1 MDIGRWIESLL
12 NSNLSTYFDGDA
24 RIDLRRGEIEI
35 GPLELKPASLLHSEA
50 AFELRAGHVGKVRI
64 QLPGARSLISWLGEQ
79 PPVLDVH
86 VETALVIF
94 GLPTKREWGA
104 EQYAQ
109 EAAAKR
115 ARHQAAIAAAEQ
127 ILQGL
132 ISGHT
137 DPDAKGRLGSFL
149 RGGSFFSRQL
159 RGDASN
165 PRHPRLR
172 IDNVRVSKDLLMVI
186 DHCKR
191 RWRENL
197 ERLGNPPMNIFLPSG
212 VPIEDTSITIE
223 SLCMMSGV
231 PLGMSQ

>member
-1 MDIGRWIESLL
+1 MLATVSGVSVLNPINAMDIGRWIESLL

-86 VETALVIF
+86 VETALVVF

-132 ISGHT
+132 ISGHS

-159 RGDASN
+159 LRVLEHLVR
-165 PRHPRLR
+165 PRHSPATRRATALPPTRHRPARRHLSAIGVRL
-172 IDNVRVSKDLLMVI
+172 SA
-186 DHCKR
+186 
-191 RWRENL
+191 
-197 ERLGNPPMNIFLPSG
+197 SSST
-212 VPIEDTSITIE
+212 TSA
-223 SLCMMSGV
+223 SS
-231 PLGMSQ
+231 

>member
-86 VETALVIF
+86 VETALVVF

-132 ISGHT
+132 ISGHS

-159 RGDASN
+159 LRVLEHLVRSATAAPRARATALPPAATLRGRA
-165 PRHPRLR
+165 R
-172 IDNVRVSKDLLMVI
+172 VR
-186 DHCKR
+186 
-191 RWRENL
+191 
-197 ERLGNPPMNIFLPSG
+197 
-212 VPIEDTSITIE
+212 SIAGAA
-223 SLCMMSGV
+223 L
-231 PLGMSQ
+231 

>member
-1 MDIGRWIESLL
+1 MARRCGAPRELRRCTAVKFSCEALQLAVLATVSGVSVLNREHAMDIGRWIESLL

-86 VETALVIF
+86 VETALVVF

-132 ISGHT
+132 ISGHS

-159 RGDASN
+159 LRVLEHLVRRATAAPPARATALPPAAALRGRA
-165 PRHPRLR
+165 
-172 IDNVRVSKDLLMVI
+172 
-186 DHCKR
+186 
-191 RWRENL
+191 
-197 ERLGNPPMNIFLPSG
+197 
-212 VPIEDTSITIE
+212 
-223 SLCMMSGV
+223 
-231 PLGMSQ
+231 

>member
-35 GPLELKPASLLHSEA
+35 EPLELKPASLLHSEA

-86 VETALVIF
+86 VETALVVF

-132 ISGHT
+132 ISGHS

-159 RGDASN
+159 LRVLEHLVRRATAAPPARATALPPAATLRG
-165 PRHPRLR
+165 
-172 IDNVRVSKDLLMVI
+172 RV
-186 DHCKR
+186 
-191 RWRENL
+191 
-197 ERLGNPPMNIFLPSG
+197 
-212 VPIEDTSITIE
+212 
-223 SLCMMSGV
+223 
-231 PLGMSQ
+231 